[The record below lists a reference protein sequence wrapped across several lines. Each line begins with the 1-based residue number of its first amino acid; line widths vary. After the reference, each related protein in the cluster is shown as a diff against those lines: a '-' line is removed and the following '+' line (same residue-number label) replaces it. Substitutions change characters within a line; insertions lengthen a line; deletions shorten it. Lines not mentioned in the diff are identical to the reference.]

1 MPGVCPG
8 GGGVRW
14 TVLELTATLSRHRQ
28 GITYLFCFVFVC
40 VCGGG
45 RGGGQLMVA
54 ILLTFTR
61 HEISELLTFV
71 KISLFPAV

>member
-8 GGGVRW
+8 EGGGGGGARW
-14 TVLELTATLSRHRQ
+14 TVLELTGTSSRHRQ
-28 GITYLFCFVFVC
+28 GITYLFCFVFW
-40 VCGGG
+40 
-45 RGGGQLMVA
+45 RGQLMVA

-71 KISLFPAV
+71 KISLFSAV